1 MLKAGDAFMVL
12 SLVAIAQ
19 AFTTPW
25 ALKRG
30 GSQRRLSPP
39 ETSGLE
45 IGVHTYQLLHHA
57 GLCTRCLSIRD
68 LRRNLQRSIECTSK
82 PCMLN

>member
-25 ALKRG
+25 ALKRV
-30 GSQRRLSPP
+30 GSQRPSSPL
-39 ETSGLE
+39 ETSDLE
-45 IGVHTYQLLHHA
+45 IGGHIHISCCVVLGWA
-57 GLCTRCLSIRD
+57 IVSWV
-68 LRRNLQRSIECTSK
+68 SES
-82 PCMLN
+82 